1 MAWRAC
7 HQAGLAPAP
16 SGRPAG
22 LKNLRG
28 GEQQDGGTRVYYDV
42 DVGDV
47 GAGVAVKLPEAA
59 GAKSAARESAEEA
72 VAALYQA
79 SALSLIRM
87 AYVMLDDLQGA
98 EDVVQEAFYGLYRR
112 WNRLKDADHA
122 IFYVRAAVLNG
133 CRSALRRRAVRRRL
147 LADQPGQPGQRPAA
161 SAEAV
166 VIQSEERE
174 EVIRALTR
182 LPHRQREALVLRFY
196 LELSDEQIARVMDI
210 RQSTVRST
218 VHRALEAL
226 GRDLKETS

>member
-1 MAWRAC
+1 M
-7 HQAGLAPAP
+7 
-16 SGRPAG
+16 
-22 LKNLRG
+22 KILRG
-28 GEQQDGGTRVYYDV
+28 GEQQDGGTRVYLNV
-42 DVGDV
+42 DVYDV
-47 GAGVAVKLPEAA
+47 GAGLAVKLPEAA
-59 GAKSAARESAEEA
+59 GAKSAAREDAEEA

-112 WNRLKDADHA
+112 WGRLKDADHA

-133 CRSALRRRAVRRRL
+133 CRSALRHRAVRRRV
-147 LADQPGQPGQRPAA
+147 LAGQPDQRPAV

-166 VIQSEERE
+166 VIKGEERE
-174 EVIRALTR
+174 EVIRGLGR

-210 RQSTVRST
+210 RPSTVRST
-218 VHRALEAL
+218 VYRALEAL

>member
-1 MAWRAC
+1 MAWQTCSPGKTGAS
-7 HQAGLAPAP
+7 AT
-16 SGRPAG
+16 RPRG
-22 LKNLRG
+22 WMKILRG
-28 GEQQDGGTRVYYDV
+28 GEQQDGGTRVYQNV
-42 DVGDV
+42 DVYDV
-47 GAGVAVKLPEAA
+47 GAGLAVKLPEAA
-59 GAKSAARESAEEA
+59 GAKSAAREDAEEA

-112 WNRLKDADHA
+112 WGRLNDADHA
-122 IFYVRAAVLNG
+122 IYYVRAAVLNG
-133 CRSALRRRAVRRRL
+133 CRSALRRRAVRRRV
-147 LADQPGQPGQRPAA
+147 LADQPDQRPAV

-166 VIQSEERE
+166 VIKGEERE
-174 EVIRALTR
+174 EVVRGLGR

-196 LELSDEQIARVMDI
+196 LDLSDEQIARVMDI

-218 VHRALEAL
+218 VYRALEAL